1 MYRTRHFV
9 AVTLLAMVLVSLAQA
24 GKDFRPPAAA
34 AATAYPAR
42 DEHPQERVTIAAD
55 PFETREKAAIFPTDW
70 RSHGFLPV
78 RLVIAN
84 GGDQPIALNRMRL
97 ELVTANRTRLQPAT
111 DEDIYRRISRTKRRG
126 DEGGAVPLPLPR
138 RRADVGV
145 PKEARQE
152 IESAQFRA
160 VAVEPRAAQSGFLFF
175 DIEDV
180 REPLAGAHLYVYGVR
195 DSDGQEF
202 MFFDIPL
209 DKYLQ
214 RPAK

>member
-1 MYRTRHFV
+1 MSV
-9 AVTLLAMVLVSLAQA
+9 ALLTIVLASLAQA
-24 GKDFRPPAAA
+24 GKEFRPPGAAA
-34 AATAYPAR
+34 ASAYPAR
-42 DEHPQERVTIAAD
+42 DEHPLERVTIAVD
-55 PFETREKAAIFPTDW
+55 PCDTREKAAIFPTEW
-70 RSHGFLPV
+70 RRHGYLPV

-84 GGDQPIALNRMRL
+84 GGDQPIALNRMRV
-97 ELVTANRTRLQPAT
+97 ELVTSNRTRLQPAS
-111 DEDIYRRISRTKRRG
+111 DEDLYRRLSRTKHRG
-126 DEGGAVPLPLPR
+126 DEGSPVPLPLPR

-145 PKEARQE
+145 PKETRQE

-160 VAVEPRAAQSGFLFF
+160 LAVEPKANQSGFIFF

-195 DSDGQEF
+195 DSDGQEL

-214 RPAK
+214 PPVSRR